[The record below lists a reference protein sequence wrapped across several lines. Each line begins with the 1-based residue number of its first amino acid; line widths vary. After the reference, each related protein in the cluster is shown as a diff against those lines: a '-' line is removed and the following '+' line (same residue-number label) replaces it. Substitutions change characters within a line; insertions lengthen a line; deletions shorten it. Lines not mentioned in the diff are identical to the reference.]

1 MIEALYQHSISTRT
15 LANLVKRE
23 SQALEPN
30 MDIIEEALLDSNI
43 LHVDETSLHIE
54 GKRAWVPIACTSKYT
69 YLAPHAFVERK

>member
-1 MIEALYQHSISTRT
+1 
-15 LANLVKRE
+15 
-23 SQALEPN
+23 